1 MSSDISPRSDMRR
14 KSPRVDVEELLND
27 LREWGLRE
35 RAILGI
41 ALVGSHARGMARPEP
56 DVDLV
61 ILLDDPPALAG
72 DAEWMARFG
81 SVRRVSDEDRGPIKA
96 KRVHYAD
103 GKEVVFGFASPGW
116 AATEPCDAGTLAVV
130 EGGLRVVYDPRG
142 LLRNL
147 AIAAR
152 PDRPE
157 RHVLR
162 STCGRYERRV
172 WFVPALSDG
181 PHGLAVFLDGQFYL
195 HDMDCLP
202 VIREHMTTGGV
213 LSTSCVFVS
222 SQDSA
227 SRHQDYTCNAD
238 YSRFIAEDVVAWARK
253 RDERITS
260 PDHLI
265 CGVSLSGLAAAYIV
279 MQHPDAFSSALC
291 QSGSFWWLA
300 DNAISFPSTR
310 ARLWLSVGTQ
320 EIAAGV
326 THPPTG
332 LFQRLS
338 QIEGVEAAARSFASR
353 GGTVHYNLYSG
364 GHAFP
369 PWREELAPALRW
381 LVGGAGS
388 KSYFPRS

>member
-1 MSSDISPRSDMRR
+1 MRR

-35 RAILGI
+35 RTILGI
-41 ALVGSHARGMARPEP
+41 ALVGSHARGMARPES

-61 ILLDDPPALAG
+61 ILLDDPLALAG
-72 DAEWMARFG
+72 DAEWLARFG
-81 SVRRVSDEDRGPIKA
+81 SVRRVSDEDWGPVKA

-103 GKEVVFGFASPGW
+103 GREVAFGFASPGW
-116 AATEPCDAGTLAVV
+116 AATEPGDAGTLAVV
-130 EGGLRVVYDPRG
+130 ESGIRVVYDPRG

-152 PDRPE
+152 SDRPE

-172 WFVPALSDG
+172 WFVPGLSDG
-181 PHGLAVFLDGQFYL
+181 PHELAVFLDGELYL

-202 VIREHMTTGGV
+202 VIREGMTAGGV
-213 LSTSCVFVS
+213 PSMSCVFVS
-222 SQDSA
+222 LQDSA
-227 SRHQDYTCNAD
+227 SRHRDYTCDAD

-253 RDERITS
+253 RDERISS

-265 CGVSLSGLAAAYIV
+265 CGVSLGGLAAAYTV

-310 ARLWLSVGTQ
+310 ARFWLSVGAQ
-320 EIAAGV
+320 EIETGV
-326 THPPTG
+326 SHPPTG
-332 LFQRLS
+332 LFQRVS

-353 GGTVHYNLYSG
+353 GGTVHCNRYPG

-381 LVGGAGS
+381 LVGSAGS
-388 KSYFPRS
+388 SRC